1 MARGEPPQAILMSG
15 CTFVFKQSRIITE
28 QTELAVCSYHGCADI
43 CHWIKSDTEEK
54 LIMRTDDTEAQ
65 SYKELFLCILNGFM
79 DVEP

>member
-1 MARGEPPQAILMSG
+1 M
-15 CTFVFKQSRIITE
+15 ITE
-28 QTELAVCSYHGCADI
+28 QTELTVWFYHGCADI
-43 CHWIKSDTEEK
+43 CHRIKSDTEGK